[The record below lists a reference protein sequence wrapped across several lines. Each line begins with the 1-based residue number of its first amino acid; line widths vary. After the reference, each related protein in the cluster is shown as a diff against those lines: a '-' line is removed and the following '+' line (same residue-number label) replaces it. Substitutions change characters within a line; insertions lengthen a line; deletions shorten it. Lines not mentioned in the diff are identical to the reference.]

1 MRPYVFLILAAALL
15 FPQLVHAQINKQ
27 TDRILNNKPVSV
39 TRYKATEA
47 PGGRRTSIIYS
58 RFSTETLKRTKLI
71 DSIRAGRIERIELVY
86 TEAPGDSLFDQ
97 RHLNWQR
104 LHQLNK
110 ILPEALA
117 PTVSWKLVSQKGTGK
132 SGELNNY
139 FHGFIIQWLMPPSEA
154 SVMFEMSAMD
164 RYFLPSTKTA
174 ADSPRTEF
182 LTDIYTA
189 GGRLRVVEVIKPL
202 AGVLSALP
210 IFGSDTVVQ
219 KVFRRNPKWKQME
232 IVCDVTGSMSPYS
245 AQVMAWYKMNTDDKK
260 VKRFVFFNDGDL
272 KPDNTKIIGNTGGI
286 YEITSST
293 FTDVYAK
300 MREAM
305 NGGWGGDGPENN
317 VEALLHVQ
325 QLNNDNQPG
334 GELVMIA
341 DNWAT
346 PRDTSMISKLKRP
359 VRIILCGAQ
368 YFINPA
374 YLNIAR
380 ATGGS
385 VHLIEKDLED
395 LAKMREGEVLIV
407 GSKKF
412 TLRGGKFIPEGSLM
426 PVQCCE
432 SSIRKPET
440 SVCAFI
446 SMSVLMN
453 AAFKPEDELSCA

>member
-1 MRPYVFLILAAALL
+1 MKTCLSIIIAFVFC
-15 FPQLVHAQINKQ
+15 FPHTSDAQINKQ
-27 TDRILNNKPVSV
+27 TDRILNVKPVSV
-39 TRYKATEA
+39 ARYKASEA

-58 RFSTETLKRTKLI
+58 RFSTETLKKTKLI
-71 DSIRAGRIERIELVY
+71 DSIRAGRIEKIELVY
-86 TEAPGDSLFDQ
+86 TESPGDSLFDQ

-117 PTVSWKLVSQKGTGK
+117 PTVSWKLVSQRGSGK
-132 SGELNNY
+132 AGELNTY
-139 FHGFIIQWLMPPSEA
+139 FHGFIIQWVMPPSEA
-154 SVMFEMSAMD
+154 SVEYEMNEMD
-164 RYFLPSTKTA
+164 KYFLPATKTA
-174 ADSPRTEF
+174 TDSPGTKY
-182 LTDIYTA
+182 LIDIYSA
-189 GGRLRVVEVIKPL
+189 GARPRTVEIIKPVV
-202 AGVLSALP
+202 AAITALP
-210 IFGSDTVVQ
+210 IFGSDTVVRR
-219 KVFRRNPKWKQME
+219 VFSRNRKWKQME

-272 KPDNTKIIGNTGGI
+272 KPDHTKNIGSTGGI
-286 YEITSST
+286 YEISSSH
-293 FTDVYAK
+293 FTDVYGK
-300 MREAM
+300 MKEAM
-305 NGGWGGDGPENN
+305 NAGWGGDGPENN
-317 VEALLHVQ
+317 LEALLYSQ
-325 QLNNDNQPG
+325 NLNNENPEG

-346 PRDTSMISKLKRP
+346 PRDTSLMNKLKRP

-368 YFINPA
+368 FFINPA

-385 VHLIEKDLED
+385 VHLMEKDLED
-395 LAKMREGEVLIV
+395 LAKMREGEVLII

-432 SSIRKPET
+432 SGFRKPET

-453 AAFKPEDELSCA
+453 TAFKREDELSCA

>member
-1 MRPYVFLILAAALL
+1 
-15 FPQLVHAQINKQ
+15 
-27 TDRILNNKPVSV
+27 
-39 TRYKATEA
+39 
-47 PGGRRTSIIYS
+47 
-58 RFSTETLKRTKLI
+58 
-71 DSIRAGRIERIELVY
+71 
-86 TEAPGDSLFDQ
+86 
-97 RHLNWQR
+97 
-104 LHQLNK
+104 
-110 ILPEALA
+110 

-139 FHGFIIQWLMPPSEA
+139 FHGFIIQWVMPPSEA
-154 SVMFEMSAMD
+154 SVIYEMSAMD
-164 RYFLPSTKTA
+164 RYFLPATKTK
-174 ADSPRTEF
+174 ADSPRTEY
-182 LTDIYTA
+182 LTDLYTA
-189 GGRLRVVEVIKPL
+189 GARPRFVEIIKPV
-202 AGVLSALP
+202 AVALSALP
-210 IFGSDTVVQ
+210 IFGSDTVVR

-245 AQVMAWYKMNTDDKK
+245 PQVMAWYKMNTDDKK

-272 KPDNTKIIGNTGGI
+272 KPDHTKTIGSTGGI
-286 YEITSST
+286 YEITSSN

-300 MREAM
+300 MKEAM

-317 VEALLHVQ
+317 LEALLHVQ
-325 QLNNDNQPG
+325 NLNTDNQPG

-346 PRDTSMISKLKRP
+346 PRDTSMICKLKRP

-385 VHLIEKDLED
+385 LHLMEKDLED
-395 LAKMREGEVLIV
+395 LAQMREGEVLII

-432 SSIRKPET
+432 SDVRKAGT
-440 SVCAFI
+440 SVWAFT
-446 SMSVLMN
+446 SMSVLMSYT
-453 AAFKPEDELSCA
+453 FIHEEELSCT